1 MFCCVSTCRIYG
13 LFFYVW
19 SASAA
24 AHSFLLLPHRLIMK
38 IHKEGFRTIVIS
50 TFVAAAIVVLTV
62 LLVMPAYP
70 ILGWITVMAILGL
83 LIFILSF
90 FRIPTRDYPDGE
102 DIIIAPCDGTV
113 VVIEEVQADEY
124 FKDRRLQLSIFMSP
138 LNVHVNR
145 NPVSGEV
152 TYSEYHKGKYLVA
165 WHPKSS
171 TENERHSVVYKS
183 GGKELLVKQIAG
195 ALAKRIVNYLKP
207 GDKVKQAEEMGF
219 IKFGSRVDLLL
230 PIGTKIE
237 VGMNQKVKGGVT
249 VLARW

>member
-1 MFCCVSTCRIYG
+1 
-13 LFFYVW
+13 
-19 SASAA
+19 
-24 AHSFLLLPHRLIMK
+24 MK
-38 IHKEGFRTIVIS
+38 IHKEGFGTIFIS
-50 TFVAAAIVVLTV
+50 TLVAAAIVLLTV

-70 ILGWITVMAILGL
+70 ILGWVTVLAILGL
-83 LIFILSF
+83 LVFILSF
-90 FRIPTRDYPDGE
+90 FRIPARAYGGGE
-102 DIIIAPCDGTV
+102 DAIVSPCDGTV

-152 TYSEYHKGKYLVA
+152 MYSEYHKGKYLVA

-171 TENERHSVVYKS
+171 TDNERHSVVYKS
-183 GGKELLVKQIAG
+183 GGKEMLVKQIAG

-207 GDKVKQAEEMGF
+207 GDSVKQAEEMGF

-237 VGMNQKVKGGVT
+237 VAMNQKVKGGIT
-249 VLARW
+249 VLAKW